1 MEKLYMIL
9 GWGVLFTLIF
19 AIARIL
25 SQINYIYLLPDSW
38 GLFFARHGQEG
49 FENQEKDVK
58 GIVDTSLGDPDSSDA
73 PYSPLADVLKLK
85 GTEGTLD
92 SSGNPE
98 LSLMTKSQLGHLTAK
113 SCFDADFLAQ
123 TEKTGNYIQR
133 TNNFRHMTPDS
144 CSAPRTE
151 LVNAFYVN

>member
-1 MEKLYMIL
+1 MEKLYTYL

-19 AIARIL
+19 AIANIL

-38 GLFFARHGQEG
+38 GLSFARHGQEG
-49 FENQEKDVK
+49 FENPGKEVK
-58 GIVDTSLGDPDSSDA
+58 GVVEPSAGDPDSADA

-92 SSGNPE
+92 
-98 LSLMTKSQLGHLTAK
+98 AK
-113 SCFDADFLAQ
+113 SCFETDFLAQ

-133 TNNFRHMTPDS
+133 TNNFRHVTPDS

-151 LVNAFYVN
+151 LVNAFYMN

>member
-1 MEKLYMIL
+1 MEKLYTFL

-19 AIARIL
+19 AIASIL

-38 GLFFARHGQEG
+38 GKMFARHGQEG
-49 FENQEKDVK
+49 FENPGKDVK
-58 GIVDTSLGDPDSSDA
+58 GIIASSDGSPDSSDA
-73 PYSPLADVLKLK
+73 PYSPLADVLKVK
-85 GTEGTLD
+85 GTEGTL
-92 SSGNPE
+92 N
-98 LSLMTKSQLGHLTAK
+98 AK
-113 SCFDADFLAQ
+113 SCFETDFLAQ

-133 TNNFRHMTPDS
+133 TNNFRHGTPDS